1 MRQTPLDP
9 LALPLEGTQLI
20 EASAGTGKTYTITT
34 IVLRLLLEKELSV
47 DRITVVTFTRAA
59 TSELRDRIRRRIAA
73 ALEAFE
79 TGRAPEGDD
88 VAEQLLRQKPAGA
101 AIALLSSA
109 LRDLDRAAIF
119 TIHGF
124 AQRVLQEHAFESGAR
139 FDLELVGEQRTL
151 VTEVAYDFWATEIA
165 TLPERCWRAVRACDV
180 TLRSVVS
187 LAHVAAAWPD
197 LPLSVDV
204 SRADTVELEG
214 SLEALEEATAH
225 LVDAYRRGGKEAWSL
240 LERPGLNQRYYGP
253 NKLDEYRRELDLL
266 CHSKVEVSGKGPDF
280 VRYLAAGCIK
290 ANKGFTPP
298 DHPLFEAILTYSE
311 ARDACRRTARGF
323 VDGLRCRLVAF
334 ARKRVAA
341 EHESA
346 GTQSFDD
353 LLYSLRSALRANAKS
368 KDSLAEHIRSRYP
381 VALIDEFQDTDPVQY
396 EIFRRVYGGARRG
409 GSTALFLIGD
419 PKQAIYAFRGAD
431 IHAYLQ
437 AVRDASAGGRDRPG
451 LWTLTTNYRSDPGF
465 LGALNHLFGRVEQP
479 FLHPEIG
486 YTPVNAAPG
495 RTDALYHRDV
505 AVPPLEV
512 VYLTREVAGRSAHW
526 EGTEEWQLLAAQ
538 EVARLLQGHFT
549 LRTAS
554 GSAPLEPRHIAVL
567 TRTNRQAQEI
577 QERLRLLGIPSVL
590 QGDRTVFEAPEAAEL
605 ALLLRA
611 MAEPTSGSAVRTALA
626 TRFLGLDAQAIAA
639 LAEEESEWEA
649 WSLRFREWH
658 AVWADRGFM
667 QALEHVL
674 RDRQVVQRTLA
685 EIDGERRMTNLRHLA
700 ELLHQAECERHLG
713 IPGLLQWF
721 DEARV
726 DPSRHGMAPEA
737 QQLRL
742 ESDADAVVLTT
753 MHKSKGLEYPIVV
766 LPFLGAK
773 SAPFSSEQENL
784 KFHNPDRDHRLELDV
799 RAREQKA
806 EALELATQ
814 EHQAE
819 AMRLAYVALTRAR
832 HRAVVLWGG
841 VSGAFS
847 SLGYLLHRPPATLGG
862 LGIDV
867 ATRLRELDDAARLE
881 ELEQLAGTSG
891 GTIVVRRAS
900 LEGDT
905 AWTPPGRLEAVEL
918 APLRLSRPVPTGVRT
933 SSFSA
938 MARSAHVLSR
948 PAREGR
954 DVDEDTG
961 RERGAEVAPT
971 SGPQTR
977 AGAEVTLADFP
988 RGPKPGELLHAVL
1001 EKAPFAEGDVDGRR
1015 VVIEAELKRHGF
1027 STELSATV
1035 ERALEEILGTPL
1047 ASEEG
1052 STLGAL
1058 HPNQRICEMEFTLPV
1073 ALGGEA
1079 PLSARSLSEAMG
1091 SEAEAPWDAAYLR
1104 RLARLGFGAWS
1115 GFLRGFV
1122 DLVFERDGAY
1132 FVVDYKSNHLGPHLE
1147 DYRPEQ
1153 LSSVMAEH
1161 HYYLQY
1167 VLYSVALH
1175 RYLGQ
1180 RLTGYDPA
1188 KHFGGVYYLFL
1199 RGMHPSVGPDT
1210 GVFFHR
1216 PSVRLLEEVA
1226 GLLSNARSAACG

>member
-1 MRQTPLDP
+1 MQTSLDP

-34 IVLRLLLEKELSV
+34 IVLRLLLERELPV

-59 TSELRDRIRRRIAA
+59 TSELRDRIRRRIAG
-73 ALEAFE
+73 ALAAFE
-79 TGRAPEGDD
+79 TGEAPVGDQ
-88 VAEQLLRQKPAGA
+88 VLEQLLQVKARER
-101 AIALLSSA
+101 AIRALASA

-151 VTEVAYDFWATEIA
+151 VTEVAYDFWAAEIA
-165 TLPERCWRAVRACDV
+165 TLPERCWRAVQSCDV
-180 TLRSVVS
+180 TLRSVVA

-204 SRADTVELEG
+204 SRAAPDELEG
-214 SLEALEEATAH
+214 RLQRLEAAAAQLAEVYRRDGEEAWA
-225 LVDAYRRGGKEAWSL
+225 L
-240 LERPGLNQRYYGP
+240 LGRPGLHQRYYAP
-253 NKLDEYRRELDLL
+253 AKLDEYRRELELL
-266 CHSKVEVSGKGPDF
+266 CHSRPDLSAKGPDF
-280 VRYLAAGCIK
+280 VKHLAAGAIK
-290 ANKGFTPP
+290 ANKGFTAPE
-298 DHPLFEAILTYSE
+298 HPLFEAVLAFAD
-311 ARDACRRTARGF
+311 AREECRRAARAF

-334 ARKRVAA
+334 ARERVAA
-341 EHESA
+341 EHERA

-353 LLYSLRSALRANAKS
+353 LLYSLRAALRANGRSAEA
-368 KDSLAEHIRSRYP
+368 LAQHIRTRYP

-409 GSTALFLIGD
+409 EPTALFLIGD

-437 AVRDASAGGRDRPG
+437 AARDAAAFGEGRQG

-465 LGALNHLFGRVEQP
+465 LAALNHLFGRVEQP
-479 FLHPEIG
+479 FLHPDIG
-486 YTPVNAAPG
+486 YTPVSAPPG
-495 RTDALYHRDV
+495 KSDV
-505 AVPPLEV
+505 LFRGERPVPPLEL
-512 VYLTREVAGRSAHW
+512 VYLTREAAGRSAQW
-526 EGTEEWQLLAAQ
+526 EGTEEWQLLAAR
-538 EVARLLQGHFT
+538 EVLRLLRGEVT
-549 LRTAS
+549 LRT
-554 GSAPLEPRHIAVL
+554 SAGHVPVEPRHIAVL
-567 TRTNRQAQEI
+567 TRTNRQAQDI
-577 QERLRLLGIPSVL
+577 QERLRQLGIPSVL
-590 QGDRTVFEAPEAAEL
+590 QGDRTVFEAPEATEL
-605 ALLLRA
+605 ALVLRA
-611 MAEPTSGSAVRTALA
+611 LAEPTSSSAVCTALA

-639 LAEEESEWEA
+639 LAEDESEWEE

-658 AVWADRGFM
+658 AVWAERGFM
-667 QALEHVL
+667 QALEQVL
-674 RDRQVVQRTLA
+674 RDRQVVQRTL
-685 EIDGERRMTNLRHLA
+685 EELDGERRMTNLRHLA

-726 DPSRHGMAPEA
+726 DPSRHGVAPEA

-784 KFHNPDRDHRLELDV
+784 KFHNPKSGHRLELDV
-799 RAREQKA
+799 RARELKT

-832 HRAVVLWGG
+832 HHAVVLWGG
-841 VSGAFS
+841 VTGAFS

-862 LGIDV
+862 LGVDV
-867 ATRLRELDDAARLE
+867 ATRLRELDDAARLA
-881 ELEQLAGTSG
+881 ELEHIAASSG
-891 GTIVVRRAS
+891 GTIALRRAT
-900 LEGDT
+900 LEEDAVWT
-905 AWTPPGRLEAVEL
+905 APGRRSGAEL
-918 APLRLSRPVPTGVRT
+918 APLRLTRPVPAGVRT

-938 MARSAHVLSR
+938 MARSAQVLSR

-954 DVDEDTG
+954 DVDEETG
-961 RERGAEVAPT
+961 RERGPEAAPS
-971 SGPQTR
+971 SGLRSTQ
-977 AGAEVTLADFP
+977 ASGVTLAEFP

-1001 EKAPFAEGDVDGRR
+1001 EKVPFGDGEVDGRR
-1015 VVIEAELKRHGF
+1015 LIVEAELKRYGF
-1027 STELSATV
+1027 SAELSTTV
-1035 ERALEEILGTPL
+1035 ERALEEILRTPL
-1047 ASEEG
+1047 APEDPF
-1052 STLGAL
+1052 TLGEL
-1058 HPNQRICEMEFTLPV
+1058 RRDQRVCEMEFTLPV
-1073 ALGGEA
+1073 ALAGEA
-1079 PLSARSLSEAMG
+1079 PLSARALSEAMAA
-1091 SEAEAPWDAAYLR
+1091 EARAPWDRAYLR

-1115 GFLRGFV
+1115 GFLRGFI
-1122 DLVFERDGAY
+1122 DLVFERGGAY
-1132 FVVDYKSNHLGPHLE
+1132 FVVDYKSNHLGGALD

-1153 LSSVMAEH
+1153 LTGVMGEH

-1180 RLTGYDPA
+1180 RLADYDPT

-1199 RGMHPSVGPDT
+1199 RGMHPSTGPES

-1216 PSVRLLEEVA
+1216 PSVGLLEQVA
-1226 GLLSNARSAACG
+1226 ALFHQERSAACG